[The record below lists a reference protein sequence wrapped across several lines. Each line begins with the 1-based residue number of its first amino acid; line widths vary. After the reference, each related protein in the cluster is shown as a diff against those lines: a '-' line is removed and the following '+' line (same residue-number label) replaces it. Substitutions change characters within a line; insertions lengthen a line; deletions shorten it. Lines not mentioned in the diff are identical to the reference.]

1 MAQLCVLPLSS
12 DFSSPRKSCLF
23 SMLEWLLACF
33 SKGVPVKTLVPAF
46 CRRKEMAT
54 MAINTHSVMS
64 PPPPIFDGKLPF
76 TRLKNEA
83 LAHFEAIAPEVSRS
97 RGEMLFVEGEKPRC
111 VFLILS
117 GRVKLSVS
125 SREGRTA
132 ILRVAGPGEILG
144 ISAAMSGSAHETTAE
159 AAELCRVKAIRVSD
173 FLQLLQQFP
182 EAAAEATSCL
192 LREYRVAL
200 NNVCRLALPNTVA
213 GRLASLLLE
222 WLDAPRATATNDR
235 QGNDRQGN
243 DRQVND
249 RRFIVALTQEEIA
262 SMTNTSRETVSRVLH
277 QFQQDK
283 LIRIKG
289 ASVTILQPQA
299 LELLAV

>member
-1 MAQLCVLPLSS
+1 MQEEV
-12 DFSSPRKSCLF
+12 
-23 SMLEWLLACF
+23 M
-33 SKGVPVKTLVPAF
+33 G
-46 CRRKEMAT
+46 T
-54 MAINTHSVMS
+54 MTVNGIIAGSR
-64 PPPPIFDGKLPF
+64 PPIMFHNDHPFAKLSGA
-76 TRLKNEA
+76 A
-83 LAHFEAIAPEVSRS
+83 LAQFEAIAPEVDRA
-97 RGEMLFVEGEKPRC
+97 RGEALFTEGETPRC
-111 VFLILS
+111 VYVICS

-125 SREGRTA
+125 SREGKTA
-132 ILRVAGPGEILG
+132 ILRIAGAGEILG
-144 ISAAMSGSAHETTAE
+144 LSAAMSGTPHETSAE
-159 AAELCRVKAIRVSD
+159 AVELCHIKAIRVSD
-173 FLQLLQQFP
+173 FMHFLKEFP
-182 EAAAEATSCL
+182 EAAAETTACL
-192 LREYRVAL
+192 LRDYRVVL

-222 WLDAPRATATNDR
+222 WLGSPRATATD
-235 QGNDRQGN
+235 

>member
-1 MAQLCVLPLSS
+1 
-12 DFSSPRKSCLF
+12 
-23 SMLEWLLACF
+23 
-33 SKGVPVKTLVPAF
+33 
-46 CRRKEMAT
+46 MAT
-54 MAINTHSVMS
+54 MAINTASATNM
-64 PPPPIFDGKLPF
+64 PPAMFHKNLPF
-76 TRLKNEA
+76 AQLKNEA
-83 LAHFEAIAPEVSRS
+83 LARFESIAPEVSRS
-97 RGEMLFVEGEKPRC
+97 RGETLFVEGETPRY
-111 VFLILS
+111 VFLICS

-144 ISAAMSGSAHETTAE
+144 ISAAMSSSAHETTAE

-173 FLQLLQQFP
+173 FLHLLQQFP
-182 EAAAEATSCL
+182 EASVEATNCL

-222 WLDAPRATATNDR
+222 WLDAPRAASPMISS
-235 QGNDRQGN
+235 N

>member
-1 MAQLCVLPLSS
+1 MATVALS
-12 DFSSPRKSCLF
+12 
-23 SMLEWLLACF
+23 
-33 SKGVPVKTLVPAF
+33 AF
-46 CRRKEMAT
+46 CETTKPP
-54 MAINTHSVMS
+54 VM
-64 PPPPIFDGKLPF
+64 FQGNLPF
-76 TRLKNEA
+76 ARLKDEA

-97 RGEMLFVEGEKPRC
+97 RGEALFVEGETPRF
-111 VFLILS
+111 VFLICS
-117 GRVKLSVS
+117 GRIKLSVS

-132 ILRVAGPGEILG
+132 ILRIAGPGEILG
-144 ISAAMSGSAHETTAE
+144 ISAAMSASAHETTAE
-159 AAELCRVKAIRVSD
+159 AVELCRVKAIRVSD
-173 FLQLLQQFP
+173 FLHLLQKFP
-182 EAAAEATSCL
+182 EASAEATNCL
-192 LREYRVAL
+192 LREYRVVL

-222 WLDAPRATATNDR
+222 WLESPRATAA
-235 QGNDRQGN
+235 
-243 DRQVND
+243 ND

>member
-1 MAQLCVLPLSS
+1 
-12 DFSSPRKSCLF
+12 
-23 SMLEWLLACF
+23 
-33 SKGVPVKTLVPAF
+33 
-46 CRRKEMAT
+46 MAT
-54 MAINTHSVMS
+54 MAINAASATNM
-64 PPPPIFDGKLPF
+64 PPAMFHKTLPF
-76 TRLKNEA
+76 AQLKNEA
-83 LAHFEAIAPEVSRS
+83 LTRFEAIAPEVSRS
-97 RGEMLFVEGEKPRC
+97 RGETLFVEGETPRY
-111 VFLILS
+111 VFLICS

-144 ISAAMSGSAHETTAE
+144 ISAAMSGSTHETTAE
-159 AAELCRVKAIRVSD
+159 AVELCRVKAIRVND
-173 FLQLLQQFP
+173 FLQFLQKYP
-182 EAAAEATSCL
+182 EASVEATTCL
-192 LREYRVAL
+192 LRDYRVVL
-200 NNVCRLALPNTVA
+200 NNICRLALPHTVA

-222 WLDAPRATATNDR
+222 WLDAPRATATD
-235 QGNDRQGN
+235 
-243 DRQVND
+243 D

>member
-1 MAQLCVLPLSS
+1 
-12 DFSSPRKSCLF
+12 
-23 SMLEWLLACF
+23 
-33 SKGVPVKTLVPAF
+33 
-46 CRRKEMAT
+46 MAT
-54 MAINTHSVMS
+54 MALTTPSVTS
-64 PPPPIFDGKLPF
+64 TPPPMFDSNLPF

-97 RGEMLFVEGEKPRC
+97 RGEMLFVEGETPRY
-111 VFLILS
+111 VFVILS

-132 ILRVAGPGEILG
+132 ILRVAGLGEILG

-159 AAELCRVKAIRVSD
+159 AVELCRVKAIRVGD
-173 FLQLLQQFP
+173 FLHLLQQFP
-182 EAAAEATSCL
+182 EASSEATSCL

-222 WLDAPRATATNDR
+222 WLDAPRTTAT
-235 QGNDRQGN
+235 
-243 DRQVND
+243 ND

>member
-1 MAQLCVLPLSS
+1 
-12 DFSSPRKSCLF
+12 
-23 SMLEWLLACF
+23 
-33 SKGVPVKTLVPAF
+33 
-46 CRRKEMAT
+46 MAT
-54 MAINTHSVMS
+54 MAINTGSATNIPPVM
-64 PPPPIFDGKLPF
+64 FHKTLPF
-76 TRLKNEA
+76 AQLKNEA
-83 LAHFEAIAPEVSRS
+83 LARFEAIAPEVSRS
-97 RGEMLFVEGEKPRC
+97 RGETLFVEGETPRY
-111 VFLILS
+111 VFLICC

-144 ISAAMSGSAHETTAE
+144 ISAAMGGTPHETTAE
-159 AAELCRVKAIRVSD
+159 AVELCRVQAIRVSD
-173 FLQLLQQFP
+173 FMHFLQTFP
-182 EAAAEATSCL
+182 EASAEATNCL

-222 WLDAPRATATNDR
+222 WLDAPRAASTD
-235 QGNDRQGN
+235 DH
-243 DRQVND
+243 
-249 RRFIVALTQEEIA
+249 RFIVARTQEDIA
-262 SMTNTSRETVSRVLH
+262 SMTNTSRETVSRILH